1 MCSEYC
7 EGEDFF
13 GIQYG
18 SECWCGSTG
27 DGEEDVFRHGS
38 ATCEY
43 PCAGDDE
50 ETCGGYVVK
59 DTALTAFWCLSRP
72 KASKETR
79 RLNAWY
85 LQSVCTRVYTVFG
98 FANATET

>member
-18 SECWCGSTG
+18 SECWCGSAS
-27 DGEEDVFRHGS
+27 DDEDVFRHGS

-50 ETCGGYVVK
+50 ETCGGYVAKVH
-59 DTALTAFWCLSRP
+59 DDSDAF
-72 KASKETR
+72 
-79 RLNAWY
+79 
-85 LQSVCTRVYTVFG
+85 
-98 FANATET
+98 

>member
-18 SECWCGSTG
+18 SECWCGSAS
-27 DGEEDVFRHGS
+27 DDEDVFRHGS

-50 ETCGGYVVK
+50 QTCGGYVAKMRRERVMPS
-59 DTALTAFWCLSRP
+59 AA
-72 KASKETR
+72 ATR
-79 RLNAWY
+79 GRGVGTYMQN
-85 LQSVCTRVYTVFG
+85 VHEVPI
-98 FANATET
+98 